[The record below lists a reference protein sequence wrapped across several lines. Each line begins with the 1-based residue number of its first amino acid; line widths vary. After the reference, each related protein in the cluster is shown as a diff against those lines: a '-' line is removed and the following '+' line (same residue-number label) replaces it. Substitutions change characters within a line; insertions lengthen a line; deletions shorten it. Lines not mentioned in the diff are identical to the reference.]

1 MSGTRR
7 LVVALAAAL
16 CLAAAAPA
24 ANAAVYPDSIAA
36 TGDSITRAFNTCAFP
51 FIDCPANSWATGT
64 NATVNSFYTR
74 LLALNPG
81 ISGNLDNRAR
91 SGAQMDDLPGQVT
104 NVVSDG
110 AEFVTVEMGAN
121 DVCTGSVET
130 MTSVASFRTSFED
143 AMDTLTERLPG
154 VRIAVGSIPNVY
166 HLWRLLNGNGSAVS
180 TWNTFRICQS
190 LLRNPTSRTPED
202 EERRLQVQTRN
213 VELNEVLG
221 AVCAEYADC
230 QYDGGAGYEYAFEAG
245 EVSTRDYFHPSVAG
259 QRTIAAI
266 EWPLV
271 EF

>member
-7 LVVALAAAL
+7 FVVALATAL

-91 SGAQMDDLPGQVT
+91 SGAQMDDLPGQIT

-110 AEFVTVEMGAN
+110 AEFVTVELGAN
-121 DVCTGSVET
+121 DVCTSTEES
-130 MTSVASFRTSFED
+130 MTSVASFRTNFED
-143 AMDTLTERLPG
+143 AMDTLTERLPST
-154 VRIAVGSIPNVY
+154 RIAVGSIPNVY
-166 HLWRLLNGNGSAVS
+166 QLWSLLNGNRSAVS
-180 TWNTFRICQS
+180 TWNSFSICQS
-190 LLRNPTSRTPED
+190 MLRNPTSRTRED
-202 EERRLQVQTRN
+202 EERRLRVQDREEEFN
-213 VELNEVLG
+213 AVLG
-221 AVCAEYADC
+221 EVCAEYANC
-230 QYDGGAGYEYAFEAG
+230 QYDEGAGYEYVFEAG

-266 EWPLV
+266 EFPLV